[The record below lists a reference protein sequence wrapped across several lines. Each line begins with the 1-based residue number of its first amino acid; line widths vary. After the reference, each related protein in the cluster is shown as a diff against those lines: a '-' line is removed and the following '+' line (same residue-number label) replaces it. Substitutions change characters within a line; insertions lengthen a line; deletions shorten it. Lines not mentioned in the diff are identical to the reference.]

1 MSDDSA
7 AVQEIANLLTGN
19 TGSTDA
25 DNSETTEQPIQET
38 EYETQEKEEE
48 VIVSTDESEDESEEV
63 SESEESEPLYEIVVD
78 GESRQVTLDELK
90 TNYSKGENYTRKSQE
105 VAEQRRQVEQAK
117 QDYAERVQAL
127 NQFAYQL
134 NQEPTVPEPQI
145 DWESLRHNDPMQYII
160 EKDAARDREQVRQQR
175 QAQMEAVRQEQQY
188 LAQQQHQE
196 YLESE
201 RQQLVSIIPAWQDN
215 EVAASEKRELR
226 EFAKKQ
232 YNLTDND
239 LSGATDHRLV
249 KILYD
254 AFQANK
260 QKNLGKKSLQQST
273 ESPVKTVRS
282 RGRTTNLQSGYQ
294 SNLKKAMGNLKK
306 SGKDADAT
314 KVIELML
321 SNKKR

>member
-7 AVQEIANLLTGN
+7 AVQEISNLLTGN
-19 TGSTDA
+19 TGGSNDS
-25 DNSETTEQPIQET
+25 NNPETTEPL
-38 EYETQEKEEE
+38 EEE
-48 VIVSTDESEDESEEV
+48 AIEPQAQPEAEEV
-63 SESEESEPLYEIVVD
+63 EFNEEAIEESSESEESEPFYEIVVD

-90 TNYSKGENYTRKSQE
+90 TNYSKGENYTRKTQE
-105 VAEQRRQVEQAK
+105 IAEQRRQFEQAK

-175 QAQMEAVRQEQQY
+175 QAQLDAIKQEQQY
-188 LAQQQHQE
+188 LAEQRHQE

-282 RGRTTNLQSGYQ
+282 RGRTTNLLASSYQ

-314 KVIELML
+314 RVIELML
-321 SNKKR
+321 SNNKR